1 MHKAERRRST
11 TVPAEIVTLWRTARV
26 RCEYVS
32 TRLFDTRVLL
42 WVGSTLAFEQLVA
55 TYPDAQQ
62 LAKELRRAYAYLS

>member
-1 MHKAERRRST
+1 MLDALK
-11 TVPAEIVTLWRTARV
+11 
-26 RCEYVS
+26 
-32 TRLFDTRVLL
+32 RLFDTRVLL